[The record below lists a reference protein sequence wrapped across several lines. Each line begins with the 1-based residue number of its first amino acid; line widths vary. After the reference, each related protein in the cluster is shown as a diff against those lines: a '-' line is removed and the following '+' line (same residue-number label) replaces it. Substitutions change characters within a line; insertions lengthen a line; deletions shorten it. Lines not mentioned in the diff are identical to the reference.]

1 MLKPPFFPHE
11 LKPIGYPINTVF
23 AILLLSIAYTLLR
36 KESVVKRQL
45 NYTHSTKVKKKI
57 DEIINSVCLL
67 AAWHMFP

>member
-45 NYTHSTKVKKKI
+45 NYTHSTKVKKK
-57 DEIINSVCLL
+57 
-67 AAWHMFP
+67 